1 MLTNLLFLG
10 LAQGQLYEQWY
21 GASGIMAA
29 CVVSL
34 CVSVVI
40 CVLFYYL
47 LSKVKSLTNGHYCLA
62 LAVSALLTG
71 AFCYLTAF
79 LSLQKYAET
88 NMLEQL
94 QPGITAM
101 LSSGTLDM
109 IYYALFC
116 IPVGIVIFFIVS
128 IILKRWSVY
137 YNVPFGKAHR
147 QPKKK

>member
-1 MLTNLLFLG
+1 MSTNLLFLG

-21 GASGIMAA
+21 GSAGILSAII
-29 CVVSL
+29 VSL
-34 CVSVVI
+34 CVAVVI
-40 CVLFYYL
+40 CIVFYYL
-47 LSKVKSLTNGHYCLA
+47 LSKVKSLTNGHYILA
-62 LAVSALLTG
+62 LIVSALLSG
-71 AFCYLTAF
+71 AFCYLTAY
-79 LSLQKYAET
+79 LSLGKYAEV

-109 IYYALFC
+109 IYYALFS
-116 IPVGIVIFFIVS
+116 IPVGVVVFFIVS

-137 YNVPFGKAHR
+137 YNVPFGRSHR